1 MAKKT
6 DEARELVRQVV
17 EEGLQEGQEAYTVT
31 KEEQEITI
39 LGQKDGTT
47 RFDIPGLQKS
57 YVLRAGR
64 LYEQRHLDEDQEEAL
79 AEEAPVEPKMMEQLN
94 YKGEVEEVDTNIF
107 KNKIVCTCGNVR
119 WVKNADFFQVDKCKP
134 CTRRERFK
142 RRTERAKA
150 KRQAKRAKAA

>member
-1 MAKKT
+1 MATKI
-6 DEARELVRQVV
+6 DEARELVRQIV

-31 KEEQEITI
+31 KEGQDITVTGQE
-39 LGQKDGTT
+39 DGTT
-47 RFDIPGLQKS
+47 RFDLPGLRKA

-64 LYEQRHLDEDQEEAL
+64 LFERRYLDEGQKAAL
-79 AEEAPVEPKMMEQLN
+79 AGEAPVEPKMMEQLN

-107 KNKIVCTCGNVR
+107 KNKITCACGNVR

-134 CTRRERFK
+134 CTRRERFR

-150 KRQAKRAKAA
+150 KRQAKRAEAA